1 MKTATS
7 AVLVGTSHKAVPCP
21 VTGQEVST
29 IYQCFPTGRFVRAS
43 SEQAALESHNAS
55 SISNP
60 ESTSQKPEPTLVQ
73 ATLAFWETT
82 KNNSTK
88 Q

>member
-1 MKTATS
+1 M
-7 AVLVGTSHKAVPCP
+7 
-21 VTGQEVST
+21 GQEVST

-43 SEQAALESHNAS
+43 SEQAALESHNLF

-60 ESTSQKPEPTLVQ
+60 ESASQKPDPILVQ
-73 ATLAFWETT
+73 TTLAFWETT
-82 KNNSTK
+82 KNNTK